1 MSTVGMQI
9 IGTLHGVGQ
18 ARDLLNSSNGPVTTC
33 DSSETWPIEIVRS
46 LRVSIRR
53 GTKGLPIFLEA
64 TDVCRSIKTLFNLR
78 RRPQT
83 KRFELRHFNSLGNSA
98 GLLAPHQPIASLLIA
113 PSMKFPRRPIR
124 SLAH

>member
-64 TDVCRSIKTLFNLR
+64 TDVCRSIKTLFNFTPPATDQEIR
-78 RRPQT
+78 
-83 KRFELRHFNSLGNSA
+83 A
-98 GLLAPHQPIASLLIA
+98 ASLQFVRKLSGFTS
-113 PSMKFPRRPIR
+113 PSPANRVAFD
-124 SLAH
+124 